1 MSLFSQSIT
10 WRTSKCIFE
19 RILKFVLQHTTM
31 KLLFLRSSR
40 RRRRW
45 RKRKRRLFC
54 GLGSHVDSPLGAV
67 GVARVALVVGL
78 SVLED
83 EAAGTLQA
91 VRTLL
96 HAVGAIFE
104 VEALYAVLGAL
115 QIGRKKTPGFFFNLS
130 DMEGGCL
137 QMVCP
142 HTINSTSA
150 ISKALNC
157 RLLWRLF

>member
-1 MSLFSQSIT
+1 MFLDFFFLYLID
-10 WRTSKCIFE
+10 SK
-19 RILKFVLQHTTM
+19 KKVVLENRQV
-31 KLLFLRSSR
+31 
-40 RRRRW
+40 
-45 RKRKRRLFC
+45 
-54 GLGSHVDSPLGAV
+54 GSGVDSPLGAV
-67 GVARVALVVGL
+67 GVARVAFVVGL
-78 SVLED
+78 GVLED

-91 VRTLL
+91 VRTLF

-115 QIGRKKTPGFFFNLS
+115 RISRKKTHLFFFYQSNT
-130 DMEGGCL
+130 EGGLWWRLWCL

-157 RLLWRLF
+157 